1 MKVILLRDVAKIG
14 RRFEIVEVPDGFA
27 LNKLIPKKDA
37 EAATPANLKRIQQQ
51 KARTS
56 ANKAESSAEIIA
68 IVEKLNQNKLNITTE
83 TNDLGHLFKAVHAK
97 DIVKSANDLG
107 LGLSEEVVIINE
119 PIKSVGEH
127 QIYIKNQD
135 QKLSVNI
142 IVSKKQK

>member
-37 EAATPANLKRIQQQ
+37 EAATPTNLKRIQQQ

-68 IVEKLNQNKLNITTE
+68 IVEKLNQNKLNIATE

>member
-37 EAATPANLKRIQQQ
+37 EAATPTNLKRIQQQ

-68 IVEKLNQNKLNITTE
+68 IVEKLNQNKLNIITK